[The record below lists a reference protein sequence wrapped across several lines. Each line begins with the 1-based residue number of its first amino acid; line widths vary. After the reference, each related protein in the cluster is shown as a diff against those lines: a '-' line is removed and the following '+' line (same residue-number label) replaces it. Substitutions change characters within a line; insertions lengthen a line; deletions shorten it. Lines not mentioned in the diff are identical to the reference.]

1 MDRRKFIINSVATA
15 TGLAFVPKSANASSI
30 QSVSSNNGDVLVDG
44 DKFTLNPVDNGSA
57 LVNPDMGW
65 TMHFYSNVI
74 TNYGSKLE
82 PSDTLDDFPGIST
95 VYLRVPWSFI
105 ETEEGKFNWELLDT
119 PAQRWIEKGK
129 RVAFRITASESWMKY
144 ATPEWVKDAG
154 AKGYEV
160 KWKENS
166 VWEPKYDDPI
176 FLEMVENFVSAM
188 ALRYDG
194 KPYVDFVD
202 VGHFGMWGEG
212 HTHLTGQFEYP
223 LEVKKKHIDIYLKHF
238 KNTLLCIS
246 DDFAGSTKPG
256 KNFPITDYAFS
267 KGVTIRDDSILVSKA
282 PRQWYHAEMAQQF
295 WPTLPV
301 ILEHQHYGASLK
313 KGAWDKTLLLK
324 SIEEYHASYMSIH
337 WWPRILLQENQDV
350 IDKINLRMGY
360 RLQLKSINWPT
371 KVSLGQ
377 PFNIKQVWA
386 NVGVAPCYKG
396 GYPCITLKDNKG
408 GIVSVLTDKN
418 LNVRELKVAELQ
430 KEIPVQTT
438 TAFIIAAAYNDPVKT
453 FFRVTKPGKYDVYV
467 SVGNEDGTP
476 VFELPYNKSD
486 GHRRYKMGQ
495 IEVAERN

>member
-15 TGLAFVPKSANASSI
+15 TGLAFVPKSANAWSNK
-30 QSVSSNNGDVLVDG
+30 SVSNTNGDVLVDG
-44 DKFTLNPVDNGSA
+44 NKFTLNPADNGSA

-105 ETEEGKFNWELLDT
+105 EIEEGKFNWELLDT

-129 RVAFRITASESWMKY
+129 KVALRITAEESWMKY

-154 AKGYEV
+154 AEGYEKKIGGV
-160 KWKENS
+160 NI
-166 VWEPKYDDPI
+166 WEPKFDDVV
-176 FLEMVENFVSAM
+176 FLKKVDNFLSEMAS
-188 ALRYDG
+188 RYDSN
-194 KPYVDFVD
+194 PNVAFID
-202 VGHFGMWGEG
+202 VGHYGLWGEG
-212 HTHLTGQFEYP
+212 HTHLTGQFYP
-223 LEVKKKHIDIYLKHF
+223 LEVQKKHIDIYLKHF

-313 KGAWDKTLLLK
+313 SGAWDKDLFLQ
-324 SIEEYHASYMSIH
+324 SVEDYHASYMSIH
-337 WWPRILLQENQDV
+337 WWPRILLEENREV

-360 RLQLKSINWPT
+360 RIQLNEVSWPT
-371 KVSLGQ
+371 KVKAGES
-377 PFNIKQVWA
+377 FAINSEWSNA
-386 NVGVAPCYKG
+386 GVAPCYRG
-396 GYPCITLKDNKG
+396 GFPCFTIKDKKG
-408 GIVSVLTDKN
+408 GIVTVLVDEQFDIRKLQT
-418 LNVRELKVAELQ
+418 AEIGKSPSKKLSAEFTIGSQ
-430 KEIPVQTT
+430 FKDT
-438 TAFIIAAAYNDPVKT
+438 VKT
-453 FFRVTKPGKYDVYV
+453 FARNVQTGIFELYV
-467 SVGNEDGTP
+467 SVGNADGTP
-476 VFELPYNKSD
+476 VYELPYSGND
-486 GHRRYKMGQ
+486 GFNRYKMGQ
-495 IEVAERN
+495 IEVTERN

>member
-1 MDRRKFIINSVATA
+1 MKRRSFIKKTSISTA
-15 TGLAFVPKSANASSI
+15 AIAVIPFTGSSMFLKKEVEVNYI
-30 QSVSSNNGDVLVDG
+30 R
-44 DKFTLNPVDNGSA
+44 PIDNKKA

-65 TMHFYSNVI
+65 TMHYYSNVI

-105 ETEEGKFNWELLDT
+105 ELEEGKFNWELLDT

-166 VWEPKYDDPI
+166 LWEPKYDDPI
-176 FLEMVENFVSAM
+176 FLEKVENFVSAM
-188 ALRYDG
+188 AKRYDG

-313 KGAWDKTLLLK
+313 SGAWDKDLFLQ
-324 SIEEYHASYMSIH
+324 SVEDYHASYMSIH
-337 WWPRILLQENQDV
+337 WWPRILLEENREV

-360 RLQLKSINWPT
+360 RIHLNEITWPQ
-371 KVSLGQ
+371 KVHAGEVFRIQSD
-377 PFNIKQVWA
+377 WS

-396 GYPCITLKDNKG
+396 GFPCFTIKDKKG
-408 GIVSVLTDKN
+408 GIISVLVDEQI
-418 LNVRELKVAELQ
+418 NVREL
-430 KEIPVQTT
+430 QTG
-438 TAFIIAAAYNDPVKT
+438 APQDKHSKKIISEFTVGSQFEDQVKT
-453 FFRVTKPGKYDVYV
+453 FSRNVQTGTFEIFV
-467 SVGNEDGTP
+467 SVGHEDGTP
-476 VFELPYNKSD
+476 VYELPYGQND
-486 GHRRYKMGQ
+486 GFKRYKVGQ
-495 IEVAERN
+495 IEVIGTIK